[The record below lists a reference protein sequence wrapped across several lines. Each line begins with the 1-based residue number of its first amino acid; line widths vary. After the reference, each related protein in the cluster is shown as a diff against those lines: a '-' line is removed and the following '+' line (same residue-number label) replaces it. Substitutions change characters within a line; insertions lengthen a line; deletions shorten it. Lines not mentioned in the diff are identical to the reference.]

1 MGRRLLKL
9 LFRSLDS
16 ELPSPDRA
24 RLEAGLRESK
34 ELRRTRAEI
43 LAVRR
48 AAADSAA
55 GEFGPG
61 FADRVLAAAKTEDP
75 EPEAVDTVFEALLAV
90 FKPVAVATAAL
101 LVLLVIYSV
110 SRGELIPKGE
120 VYYASDITMNR
131 VLELSS
137 FF

>member
-16 ELPSPDRA
+16 ELSSPDRA
-24 RLEAGLRESK
+24 RLEAGLRESE
-34 ELRRTRAEI
+34 ELRRTRTEI

-55 GEFGPG
+55 GKFGPG
-61 FADRVLAAAKTEDP
+61 FADRVLAAARAGGRP
-75 EPEAVDTVFEALLAV
+75 EPVEPVFEALLTV
-90 FKPVAVATAAL
+90 FKPVAVAAAAL
-101 LVLLVIYSV
+101 FVLLVIYSV

>member
-16 ELPSPDRA
+16 ELSSPDRA
-24 RLEAGLRESK
+24 RLEAGLRESE
-34 ELRRTRAEI
+34 ELRRRRTEI

-55 GEFGPG
+55 GKFGPG
-61 FADRVLAAAKTEDP
+61 FADRVLAAARAGGRP
-75 EPEAVDTVFEALLAV
+75 EPVEPVFEALLTV
-90 FKPVAVATAAL
+90 FKPVAVAAAAL